1 MLYAITAVNAWHTT
15 NTNRL
20 CLHIL
25 QTHTHIQNQY
35 LVYHSAAGA
44 FILRQK
50 KTHAKIAQEN
60 NINSICRVC
69 HLHANKKQ
77 TLYKPHDL

>member
-50 KTHAKIAQEN
+50 KNTRQNCPGKQYKFYMSRLSLARQQK
-60 NINSICRVC
+60 
-69 HLHANKKQ
+69 ANFIQ
-77 TLYKPHDL
+77 AT